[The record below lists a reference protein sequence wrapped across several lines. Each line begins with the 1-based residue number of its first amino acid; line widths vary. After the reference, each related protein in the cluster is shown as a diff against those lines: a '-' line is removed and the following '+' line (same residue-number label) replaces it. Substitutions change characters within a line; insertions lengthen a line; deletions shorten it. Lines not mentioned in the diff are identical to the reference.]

1 MARASFPRRQPP
13 VPTISEVIGR
23 WGATLRPAI
32 SLDHPTIFETAQD
45 LAETLLDRP
54 DEIAGA
60 LDRFGRRMGN
70 DGWTLD
76 DVAEWI
82 DRLADAA
89 GPAAGPLRSFEAGIA
104 LGQGWSAG
112 FLRGL
117 RDDGCTD
124 ALTGLATVS
133 VLGLRLQQVHDQC
146 AALGVD
152 ARQVYALVVI
162 DVDLAGRPPLFRDA
176 ARVVVADRVAATFS
190 TGETVCETG
199 GPIVVLASRTPVLHA
214 QLADLEIRI
223 GGLAI
228 LESSPVLVWVEDLPD
243 QPEPHR
249 PVPAGSRRPL
259 DRHAVHA
266 CLAAQP
272 APRSARA
279 APVSTSR
286 AQAVREPGL
295 QGVEGAARRSG
306 YAGR

>member
-1 MARASFPRRQPP
+1 VARASFPRRQPP
-13 VPTISEVIGR
+13 VPTISDVIAR

-60 LDRFGRRMGN
+60 LDRFGRRMGS
-70 DGWTLD
+70 DGWTLN

-124 ALTGLATVS
+124 ALTGLATVP

-146 AALGVD
+146 AALGVN
-152 ARQVYALVVI
+152 AWQVYALVVI

-176 ARVVVADRVAATFS
+176 ARVVVADRVAATFN

-199 GPIVVLASRTPVLHA
+199 GPIVVLASRTPVLNA
-214 QLADLEIRI
+214 QLADLGTRI
-223 GGLAI
+223 SGLAI

-243 QPEPHR
+243 QPDHIDQFL
-249 PVPAGSRRPL
+249 L
-259 DRHAVHA
+259 D
-266 CLAAQP
+266 L
-272 APRSARA
+272 
-279 APVSTSR
+279 
-286 AQAVREPGL
+286 
-295 QGVEGAARRSG
+295 
-306 YAGR
+306 AGR

>member
-1 MARASFPRRQPP
+1 VARASFPRRQPP
-13 VPTISEVIGR
+13 VPTISEVLGR

-45 LAETLLDRP
+45 LAETLLERP

-60 LDRFGRRMGN
+60 LDRFGRRMGS
-70 DGWTLD
+70 DGWTLN

-82 DRLADAA
+82 DLLADAA
-89 GPAAGPLRSFEAGIA
+89 GPAAEPLRSFEAGIG

-146 AALGVD
+146 VALGVD

-176 ARVVVADRVAATFS
+176 ARVVVADRVAATFN

-214 QLADLEIRI
+214 QLADLETRI
-223 GGLAI
+223 SGLAI

-243 QPEPHR
+243 QPGHIDQFL
-249 PVPAGSRRPL
+249 L
-259 DRHAVHA
+259 D
-266 CLAAQP
+266 L
-272 APRSARA
+272 
-279 APVSTSR
+279 
-286 AQAVREPGL
+286 
-295 QGVEGAARRSG
+295 
-306 YAGR
+306 AGR